1 MLKYI
6 ADITILA
13 VEIICYLIFFGIF
26 ARGKKI
32 KVKQKISAIC
42 LLISI
47 VYVCVHFL
55 KNYTIVKLLMIML
68 TMLIVIRFLYEI
80 SAIKTIILTLLIQ
93 GIIGVIDY
101 IVIMIVT
108 ARYNNIDIL
117 EDSTDLIGV
126 LVIIASRIILFLLL
140 ITVKRISVIKKKNVI
155 DMSNKEWLQFL
166 IFPIFTLITV
176 IVMTNS
182 MVTSYHED
190 IVNVYY
196 VIAIVLIVLNMVVFH
211 LINEILENSQR
222 IREADVLKQQS
233 IGQLELYNS
242 LRKNYDIQRKRT
254 HEYKNQIM
262 CIDSLLKKKNYNKLE
277 EYINSI
283 FDKLDGQ
290 LDMVDTN
297 NEVVN
302 AVINAKY
309 YEALQNDVLFILKIN
324 DLSHI
329 KVSDEDIVTILS
341 NLLDNAIEAAGQCDI
356 DKKTVGIKL
365 LYEDDVLS
373 IAVSNSYKTEPEIM
387 EDGYMRTIKDDKEA
401 YVYAYTITLEKILT
415 LITIGIMGVVLNRLV
430 NIIIFLCT
438 FMFLR
443 RRTGGFH
450 LETFGQCFIGTNFIC
465 VIIEACD
472 FVWLKYMTLVMFLC
486 MVSVLYIICV
496 GTVNHPNLALNDGE
510 LMESKKR
517 ARIIVALEALLT
529 IVLCIVGVDK
539 TITGYMAMGINI
551 CALLLVMS
559 KIQSRMNK

>member
-80 SAIKTIILTLLIQ
+80 SAVKTIILTLLIQ

-126 LVIIASRIILFLLL
+126 LVIIASRIILFLFL
-140 ITVKRISVIKKKNVI
+140 IIIKRISVIKKKNVI

-196 VIAIVLIVLNMVVFH
+196 VIVIVLIVLNMVVFH

-341 NLLDNAIEAAGQCDI
+341 NLLDNAIEAAGQCEI
-356 DKKTVGIKL
+356 DKRTVGIKL

-387 EDGYMRTIKDDKEA
+387 EDGYMRTIKDDKEQHGLGIRNVVA
-401 YVYAYTITLEKILT
+401 TLEKY
-415 LITIGIMGVVLNRLV
+415 NA
-430 NIIIFLCT
+430 
-438 FMFLR
+438 
-443 RRTGGFH
+443 
-450 LETFGQCFIGTNFIC
+450 E
-465 VIIEACD
+465 
-472 FVWLKYMTLVMFLC
+472 
-486 MVSVLYIICV
+486 YIIDYK
-496 GTVNHPNLALNDGE
+496 NGE
-510 LMESKKR
+510 FVFS
-517 ARIIVALEALLT
+517 II
-529 IVLCIVGVDK
+529 
-539 TITGYMAMGINI
+539 M
-551 CALLLVMS
+551 
-559 KIQSRMNK
+559 

>member
-1 MLKYI
+1 M
-6 ADITILA
+6 
-13 VEIICYLIFFGIF
+13 IFFGIF

-80 SAIKTIILTLLIQ
+80 SAVKTIILTLLIQ

-126 LVIIASRIILFLLL
+126 LVIIASRIILFLFL
-140 ITVKRISVIKKKNVI
+140 IIIKRISVIKKKNVI

-356 DKKTVGIKL
+356 DKRTVGIKL

-387 EDGYMRTIKDDKEA
+387 EDGYMRTIKDDKEQHGLGIRNVVA
-401 YVYAYTITLEKILT
+401 TLEKY
-415 LITIGIMGVVLNRLV
+415 NA
-430 NIIIFLCT
+430 
-438 FMFLR
+438 
-443 RRTGGFH
+443 
-450 LETFGQCFIGTNFIC
+450 E
-465 VIIEACD
+465 
-472 FVWLKYMTLVMFLC
+472 
-486 MVSVLYIICV
+486 YIIDYK
-496 GTVNHPNLALNDGE
+496 NGE
-510 LMESKKR
+510 FVFS
-517 ARIIVALEALLT
+517 II
-529 IVLCIVGVDK
+529 
-539 TITGYMAMGINI
+539 M
-551 CALLLVMS
+551 
-559 KIQSRMNK
+559 

>member
-80 SAIKTIILTLLIQ
+80 SAVKTIILTLLIQ

-126 LVIIASRIILFLLL
+126 LVIIASRIILFLFL
-140 ITVKRISVIKKKNVI
+140 IIIKRISVIKKKNVI
-155 DMSNKEWLQFL
+155 DMSNKEWLQFI

-341 NLLDNAIEAAGQCDI
+341 NLLDNAIEAAGQCEI
-356 DKKTVGIKL
+356 DKRTVGIKL

-387 EDGYMRTIKDDKEA
+387 EDGYMRTIKDDKEQHGLGIRNVVA
-401 YVYAYTITLEKILT
+401 TLEKY
-415 LITIGIMGVVLNRLV
+415 NA
-430 NIIIFLCT
+430 
-438 FMFLR
+438 
-443 RRTGGFH
+443 
-450 LETFGQCFIGTNFIC
+450 E
-465 VIIEACD
+465 
-472 FVWLKYMTLVMFLC
+472 
-486 MVSVLYIICV
+486 YIIDYK
-496 GTVNHPNLALNDGE
+496 NGE
-510 LMESKKR
+510 FVFS
-517 ARIIVALEALLT
+517 II
-529 IVLCIVGVDK
+529 
-539 TITGYMAMGINI
+539 M
-551 CALLLVMS
+551 
-559 KIQSRMNK
+559 

>member
-80 SAIKTIILTLLIQ
+80 SAVKTIILTLLIQ

-126 LVIIASRIILFLLL
+126 LVIIASRIILFLFL
-140 ITVKRISVIKKKNVI
+140 IIIKRISVIKKKNVI
-155 DMSNKEWLQFL
+155 DMGNKEWLRFL

-341 NLLDNAIEAAGQCDI
+341 NLLDNAIEAAGQCEI
-356 DKKTVGIKL
+356 DKRTVGIKL

-387 EDGYMRTIKDDKEA
+387 EDGYMRTIKDDKEQHGLGIRNVVA
-401 YVYAYTITLEKILT
+401 TLEKY
-415 LITIGIMGVVLNRLV
+415 NA
-430 NIIIFLCT
+430 
-438 FMFLR
+438 
-443 RRTGGFH
+443 
-450 LETFGQCFIGTNFIC
+450 E
-465 VIIEACD
+465 
-472 FVWLKYMTLVMFLC
+472 
-486 MVSVLYIICV
+486 YIIDYK
-496 GTVNHPNLALNDGE
+496 NGE
-510 LMESKKR
+510 FVFS
-517 ARIIVALEALLT
+517 II
-529 IVLCIVGVDK
+529 
-539 TITGYMAMGINI
+539 M
-551 CALLLVMS
+551 
-559 KIQSRMNK
+559 

>member
-55 KNYTIVKLLMIML
+55 KNYTIVKLLMITL

-80 SAIKTIILTLLIQ
+80 SAVKTIILTLLIQ

-126 LVIIASRIILFLLL
+126 LVIIASRIILFLFL
-140 ITVKRISVIKKKNVI
+140 IIIKRISVIKKKNVI

-341 NLLDNAIEAAGQCDI
+341 NLLDNAIEAAGQCEI
-356 DKKTVGIKL
+356 DKRTVGIKL

-387 EDGYMRTIKDDKEA
+387 EDGYMRTIKDDKEQHGLGIRNVVA
-401 YVYAYTITLEKILT
+401 TLEKY
-415 LITIGIMGVVLNRLV
+415 NA
-430 NIIIFLCT
+430 
-438 FMFLR
+438 
-443 RRTGGFH
+443 
-450 LETFGQCFIGTNFIC
+450 E
-465 VIIEACD
+465 
-472 FVWLKYMTLVMFLC
+472 
-486 MVSVLYIICV
+486 YIIDYK
-496 GTVNHPNLALNDGE
+496 NGE
-510 LMESKKR
+510 FVFS
-517 ARIIVALEALLT
+517 II
-529 IVLCIVGVDK
+529 
-539 TITGYMAMGINI
+539 M
-551 CALLLVMS
+551 
-559 KIQSRMNK
+559 

>member
-1 MLKYI
+1 MI
-6 ADITILA
+6 STI
-13 VEIICYLIFFGIF
+13 IIYLLSHFLN
-26 ARGKKI
+26 RHMRI
-32 KVKQKISAIC
+32 KV
-42 LLISI
+42 
-47 VYVCVHFL
+47 F
-55 KNYTIVKLLMIML
+55 
-68 TMLIVIRFLYEI
+68 F
-80 SAIKTIILTLLIQ
+80 IILTICTCMYLIYYISIIKALMLSIM
-93 GIIGVIDY
+93 IIG
-101 IVIMIVT
+101 
-108 ARYNNIDIL
+108 
-117 EDSTDLIGV
+117 LIGV
-126 LVIIASRIILFLLL
+126 SDYILSVIFFLTYGNINGFESIQELIGTMLVIMDRLLL
-140 ITVKRISVIKKKNVI
+140 FIIIINIKRSYLKNKKNII
-155 DMSNKEWLQFL
+155 DISNKEWLQFL

-182 MVTSYHED
+182 MAASYHED

-196 VIAIVLIVLNMVVFH
+196 VIAIGLIVLNMVVFH

-222 IREADVLKQQS
+222 IREADILKQQS

-341 NLLDNAIEAAGQCDI
+341 NLLDNAIEAAGQCEI
-356 DKKTVGIKL
+356 DKRTVGIRL

-387 EDGYMRTIKDDKEA
+387 EDGYMRTIKDDKEQHGLGIRNVVA
-401 YVYAYTITLEKILT
+401 TLEKYNAEYI
-415 LITIGIMGVVLNRLV
+415 IDYKNGEFVFS
-430 NIIIFLCT
+430 III
-438 FMFLR
+438 
-443 RRTGGFH
+443 
-450 LETFGQCFIGTNFIC
+450 
-465 VIIEACD
+465 
-472 FVWLKYMTLVMFLC
+472 
-486 MVSVLYIICV
+486 
-496 GTVNHPNLALNDGE
+496 
-510 LMESKKR
+510 
-517 ARIIVALEALLT
+517 
-529 IVLCIVGVDK
+529 
-539 TITGYMAMGINI
+539 
-551 CALLLVMS
+551 
-559 KIQSRMNK
+559 

>member
-80 SAIKTIILTLLIQ
+80 SAVKTIILTLLIQ

-126 LVIIASRIILFLLL
+126 LVIIASRIILFLFL
-140 ITVKRISVIKKKNVI
+140 IIIKRISVIKKKNVI

-341 NLLDNAIEAAGQCDI
+341 NLLDNAIEAAGQCEI
-356 DKKTVGIKL
+356 DKRTVGIKL

-387 EDGYMRTIKDDKEA
+387 EDGYMRTIKDDKEQHGLGIRNVVA
-401 YVYAYTITLEKILT
+401 TLEKYNAEYI
-415 LITIGIMGVVLNRLV
+415 IDYKNGEFVFS
-430 NIIIFLCT
+430 III
-438 FMFLR
+438 
-443 RRTGGFH
+443 
-450 LETFGQCFIGTNFIC
+450 
-465 VIIEACD
+465 
-472 FVWLKYMTLVMFLC
+472 
-486 MVSVLYIICV
+486 
-496 GTVNHPNLALNDGE
+496 
-510 LMESKKR
+510 
-517 ARIIVALEALLT
+517 
-529 IVLCIVGVDK
+529 
-539 TITGYMAMGINI
+539 
-551 CALLLVMS
+551 
-559 KIQSRMNK
+559 

>member
-182 MVTSYHED
+182 MITSYHED

-356 DKKTVGIKL
+356 DKRTVGIKL

-373 IAVSNSYKTEPEIM
+373 IAVSNSYKAEPVLT
-387 EDGYMRTIKDDKEA
+387 EDGYIRTTKKDREEHGWGMRNVVA
-401 YVYAYTITLEKILT
+401 TLEKY
-415 LITIGIMGVVLNRLV
+415 NA
-430 NIIIFLCT
+430 
-438 FMFLR
+438 
-443 RRTGGFH
+443 
-450 LETFGQCFIGTNFIC
+450 E
-465 VIIEACD
+465 
-472 FVWLKYMTLVMFLC
+472 
-486 MVSVLYIICV
+486 YIIDYK
-496 GTVNHPNLALNDGE
+496 NGE
-510 LMESKKR
+510 FVFS
-517 ARIIVALEALLT
+517 II
-529 IVLCIVGVDK
+529 
-539 TITGYMAMGINI
+539 M
-551 CALLLVMS
+551 
-559 KIQSRMNK
+559 

>member
-182 MVTSYHED
+182 MITSYHED

-341 NLLDNAIEAAGQCDI
+341 NFLDNAIEAAGQCDI
-356 DKKTVGIKL
+356 DKRTVGIKL

-387 EDGYMRTIKDDKEA
+387 EDGYMRTIKDDKEQHGLGIRNVVA
-401 YVYAYTITLEKILT
+401 TLEKY
-415 LITIGIMGVVLNRLV
+415 NA
-430 NIIIFLCT
+430 
-438 FMFLR
+438 
-443 RRTGGFH
+443 
-450 LETFGQCFIGTNFIC
+450 E
-465 VIIEACD
+465 
-472 FVWLKYMTLVMFLC
+472 
-486 MVSVLYIICV
+486 YIIDYK
-496 GTVNHPNLALNDGE
+496 NGE
-510 LMESKKR
+510 FVFS
-517 ARIIVALEALLT
+517 II
-529 IVLCIVGVDK
+529 
-539 TITGYMAMGINI
+539 M
-551 CALLLVMS
+551 
-559 KIQSRMNK
+559 

>member
-80 SAIKTIILTLLIQ
+80 SAVKTIILTLLIQ

-126 LVIIASRIILFLLL
+126 LVIIASRIILFLFL
-140 ITVKRISVIKKKNVI
+140 IIIKRISVIKKKNVI

-242 LRKNYDIQRKRT
+242 LRKYYDIQRKRT

-341 NLLDNAIEAAGQCDI
+341 NLLDNAIEAAGQCEI
-356 DKKTVGIKL
+356 DKRTVGIKL

-387 EDGYMRTIKDDKEA
+387 EDGYMRTIKDDKEQHGLGIRNVVA
-401 YVYAYTITLEKILT
+401 TLEKY
-415 LITIGIMGVVLNRLV
+415 NA
-430 NIIIFLCT
+430 
-438 FMFLR
+438 
-443 RRTGGFH
+443 
-450 LETFGQCFIGTNFIC
+450 E
-465 VIIEACD
+465 
-472 FVWLKYMTLVMFLC
+472 
-486 MVSVLYIICV
+486 YIIDYK
-496 GTVNHPNLALNDGE
+496 NGE
-510 LMESKKR
+510 FVFS
-517 ARIIVALEALLT
+517 II
-529 IVLCIVGVDK
+529 
-539 TITGYMAMGINI
+539 M
-551 CALLLVMS
+551 
-559 KIQSRMNK
+559 

>member
-254 HEYKNQIM
+254 YEYKNQIM

-356 DKKTVGIKL
+356 DKRTVGIKL

-387 EDGYMRTIKDDKEA
+387 EDGYMRTIKDDKEQHGLGIRNVVA
-401 YVYAYTITLEKILT
+401 TLEKY
-415 LITIGIMGVVLNRLV
+415 NA
-430 NIIIFLCT
+430 
-438 FMFLR
+438 
-443 RRTGGFH
+443 
-450 LETFGQCFIGTNFIC
+450 E
-465 VIIEACD
+465 
-472 FVWLKYMTLVMFLC
+472 
-486 MVSVLYIICV
+486 YIIDYK
-496 GTVNHPNLALNDGE
+496 NGE
-510 LMESKKR
+510 FVFS
-517 ARIIVALEALLT
+517 II
-529 IVLCIVGVDK
+529 
-539 TITGYMAMGINI
+539 M
-551 CALLLVMS
+551 
-559 KIQSRMNK
+559 